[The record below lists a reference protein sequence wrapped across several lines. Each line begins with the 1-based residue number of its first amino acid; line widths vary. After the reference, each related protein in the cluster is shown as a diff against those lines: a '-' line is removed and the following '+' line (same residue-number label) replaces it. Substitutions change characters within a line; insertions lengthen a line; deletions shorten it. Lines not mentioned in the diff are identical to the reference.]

1 MTYRVRR
8 GFLCDLERRT
18 QRGKEGWKP
27 ECTEHLEKLIFN
39 LAVHLDQGQFQNHPD
54 D

>member
-27 ECTEHLEKLIFN
+27 ECTEHPEKLIFQ
-39 LAVHLDQGQFQNHPD
+39 LGCAFGSRAISESPR
-54 D
+54 